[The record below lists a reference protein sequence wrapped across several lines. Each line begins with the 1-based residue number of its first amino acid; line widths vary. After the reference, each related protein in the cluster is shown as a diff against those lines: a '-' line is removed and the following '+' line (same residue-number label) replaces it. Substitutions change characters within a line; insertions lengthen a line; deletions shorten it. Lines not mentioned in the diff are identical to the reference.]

1 MRNGYIGFLPL
12 IFALL
17 TLFRI
22 REVKIRWL
30 WIAFIVILLMAA
42 GGETPFYR
50 LVYHLPGF
58 GLFRHPSIFRAHAM
72 LLLTTLAVIGFDH
85 VVVKKQALKIDF
97 KRMILFCGIGFIACF
112 LLLFWY
118 RFPGELGKWV
128 NEFSYSKEL
137 SFYSMRTGLL
147 INSLLLVILCVALYS
162 VLVLKKEISAK
173 WIILFTSIDLL
184 IHAVISGPY
193 TLSYPYKQAEYR
205 SYFMNLPKD
214 INQNDAQQP
223 YSLLKENYDPK
234 IPGIWRNT
242 ATLHKRLTYDGHNQ
256 TQFASFNALEKEGR
270 FDWLLVNPLFTEAK
284 GYKLKALSDK
294 PLAKS
299 LQLKACLWQWD
310 GPIKAINSDTMVVKN
325 PKIGFNSFEVTIA
338 NTSDRED
345 ILLLTQN
352 YHHNWKARLN
362 GKKLK
367 IHQANEA
374 IMGIRIP
381 KKTSGRVTV
390 LFESPW
396 FLPSTIA
403 AASAYLFLF
412 TLLILSYLKKYFNN

>member
-1 MRNGYIGFLPL
+1 M
-12 IFALL
+12 
-17 TLFRI
+17 
-22 REVKIRWL
+22 
-30 WIAFIVILLMAA
+30 
-42 GGETPFYR
+42 
-50 LVYHLPGF
+50 
-58 GLFRHPSIFRAHAM
+58 
-72 LLLTTLAVIGFDH
+72 
-85 VVVKKQALKIDF
+85 
-97 KRMILFCGIGFIACF
+97 
-112 LLLFWY
+112 
-118 RFPGELGKWV
+118 
-128 NEFSYSKEL
+128 
-137 SFYSMRTGLL
+137 
-147 INSLLLVILCVALYS
+147 
-162 VLVLKKEISAK
+162 
-173 WIILFTSIDLL
+173 
-184 IHAVISGPY
+184 
-193 TLSYPYKQAEYR
+193 SYPYKQAEYR
-205 SYFMNLPKD
+205 SYFMDLPKD

-234 IPGIWRNT
+234 IAGIWRNT
-242 ATLHKRLTYDGHNQ
+242 ATLHKRLTYVGHNQ

-284 GYKLKALSDK
+284 GFNPKIISDK
-294 PLAKS
+294 QLAKS
-299 LQLKACLWQWD
+299 IELKACLWQWD
-310 GPIKAINSDTMVVKN
+310 GPMKALNSDTMMVKN

-352 YHHNWKARLN
+352 YHQNWKARLN
-362 GKKLK
+362 GKELK

-412 TLLILSYLKKYFNN
+412 TLLIFSYLKKYFNN